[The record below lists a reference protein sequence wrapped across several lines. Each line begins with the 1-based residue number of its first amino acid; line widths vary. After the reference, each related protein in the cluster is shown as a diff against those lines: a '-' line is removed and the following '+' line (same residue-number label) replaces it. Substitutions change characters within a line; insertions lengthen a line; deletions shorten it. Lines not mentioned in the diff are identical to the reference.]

1 MNFCAYE
8 YCAYEYCAYGGVW
21 LHVNYLFE
29 NSRTLGLGS
38 VAAT

>member
-8 YCAYEYCAYGGVW
+8 LCAYGGVW
-21 LHVNYLFE
+21 LHVNYFFE